1 LVVVLSEQLF
11 YKDLKL
17 ANLFDRGACQA
28 WLNAG
33 EPMSLVQV
41 QSELVK
47 ASAVLESGLELAQ
60 QSFVLSVS
68 EGLAQVSD
76 TFSRLF

>member
-1 LVVVLSEQLF
+1 
-11 YKDLKL
+11 
-17 ANLFDRGACQA
+17 
-28 WLNAG
+28 
-33 EPMSLVQV
+33 MSLVQV

-76 TFSRLF
+76 TFSGLF